1 VIRYFSTA
9 GDQHGWAIDEDLRLI
24 RRALQGVAEESSLA
38 RAEVVHAPFW
48 LPLALHDPEV
58 LRRRFV
64 MAQADNPPFF
74 YLTQPEFAWGQDIVD
89 LWVARSTEAHAQF
102 EALGLSSVHLPYA
115 IDTSL
120 FFPIADKSALR
131 CKYGL
136 PEDAYIIGNFHRD
149 SEGADLTQPKRQ
161 KSPEMMVAILRHLRR
176 GGKKFH
182 VLLAGPRRH
191 WIRRALAEE
200 GIPFTFVGKEG
211 VEDDDFA
218 VNILARRQLNE
229 LYNACD
235 LYLIPSRWEGGPQ
248 SAMEAAAARTKIL
261 SLPLGVA
268 RDILEKESVFDL
280 APVAADKIAQDMAD
294 GFLTSTLDRQAER
307 VHRVHSAESM
317 ASGLQELY
325 RALPGN
331 ELFRAKISA
340 RRHVLHDTVRDAAW
354 RLKRRVTKPSTPS
367 AVRIV
372 HEASH
377 DEFLDEAM
385 ASLQEILESSGV
397 ATDGRGDAHVIA
409 GHCAD
414 PASFRVLPAGGCSEV
429 VHPGTCHIALSVQ
442 DAVNFRRTAP
452 AGKVLVCPLI
462 FTANDDGSSVCLI
475 DRQDAVASLRIR
487 RAMLAGRPVVYPR
500 DSAHYYQ
507 VFHGGV
513 PYDGERGS
521 EEACQR
527 AESQAAELADLG
539 KPTGREAAASFWRS
553 LLSGV

>member
-1 VIRYFSTA
+1 VIRYFPTA

-24 RRALQGVAEESSLA
+24 RRALQGVAEESGLS

-48 LPLALHDPEV
+48 VPLALHDPEV
-58 LRRRFV
+58 LRRKFV
-64 MAQADNPPFF
+64 IAQADNPPFF
-74 YLTQPEFAWGQDIVD
+74 YLTQPEFAWGQEAVD
-89 LWVARSTEAHAQF
+89 LWVARSTEAQAQF

-120 FFPIADKSALR
+120 FFPIAEKSSVR
-131 CKYGL
+131 RKYGL

-161 KSPEMMVAILRHLRR
+161 KSPEMMLSVLRHLRKS
-176 GGKKFH
+176 GKKFH

-191 WIRRALAEE
+191 WIRRALAAE
-200 GIPFTFVGKEG
+200 GLPFTFVGKQDI
-211 VEDDDFA
+211 EDDDFA
-218 VNILARRQLNE
+218 VNILSRPQLNE

-248 SAMEAAAARTKIL
+248 SAMEAAAARTKML

-268 RDILEKESVFDL
+268 RDILEKESIFDL
-280 APVAADKIAQDMAD
+280 APVAADKIVRDMAD
-294 GFLTSTLDRQAER
+294 SFLTTTLDRQAER
-307 VHRVHSAESM
+307 VHRTHSAEAM

-325 RALPGN
+325 RSLPDN
-331 ELFRAKISA
+331 KLFRAKISA
-340 RRHVLHDTVRDAAW
+340 RRSVLKDTVRDAVW
-354 RLKRRVTKPSTPS
+354 QLKRRVAKPSTPS

-372 HEASH
+372 HETGH

-385 ASLQEILESSGV
+385 ASLREILESAGV
-397 ATDGRGDAHVIA
+397 ATNGRGGAPVIA
-409 GHCAD
+409 GYHAGS
-414 PASFRVLPAGGCSEV
+414 ASLRVLPVGGSDAA

-442 DAVNFRRTAP
+442 DAVNFRRAAP
-452 AGKVLVCPLI
+452 GAKVLVCPLI
-462 FTANDDGSSVCLI
+462 FKANADDSGACLI
-475 DRQDAVASLRIR
+475 DRQDAGASLRIR

-513 PYDGERGS
+513 PYDDERGS
-521 EEACQR
+521 EEAVQL
-527 AESQAAELADLG
+527 APSNAAEIVALG
-539 KPTGREAAASFWRS
+539 KPTGREAAAGFWRA
-553 LLSGV
+553 LLGRV